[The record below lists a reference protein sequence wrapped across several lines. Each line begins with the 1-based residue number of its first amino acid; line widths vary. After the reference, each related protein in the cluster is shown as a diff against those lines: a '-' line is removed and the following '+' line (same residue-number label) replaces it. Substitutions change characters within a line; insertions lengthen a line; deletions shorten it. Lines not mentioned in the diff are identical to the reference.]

1 MPSLGPED
9 VTRIDRALQSWR
21 QGDAAF
27 DDSVFFLHLADL
39 GTPLTTEA
47 RETANAHTDSGEGG
61 SVEGVASVVP
71 GVVLVTQTCDIV
83 RSCAERPYVEVSPL
97 IEASRAF
104 LGDVR
109 RLRRPA
115 FVYVPAVETRRLVAD
130 LDRTM
135 TVEKAVVA
143 TWERTPGWTTDAE
156 SRAFRRFRKRARF
169 AFPDDFVAAT
179 RRLQTHLKRQHN
191 RQNSEGAHLRSLREI
206 RVRAAPSWDHATVD
220 VFLWFVKESDPLGCQ
235 PAWHDHIDKR
245 TGEFDVEGRFTVDG
259 PYEWIKDF
267 PPVSG
272 ASPELKEKVLEKYGE
287 YLKG

>member
-21 QGDAAF
+21 QGDVAF
-27 DDSVFFLHLADL
+27 DASVFFLHLADL

-97 IEASRAF
+97 IEVSRAF
-104 LGDVR
+104 VGDVR

-115 FVYVPAVETRRLVAD
+115 FAYVPAVETRGLVAD

-156 SRAFRRFRKRARF
+156 SRAFADALSRKRARF

-179 RRLQTHLKRQHN
+179 RQLQNHLKRQHH

-220 VFLWFVKESDPLGCQ
+220 VFLWFVKESDPLGFQ
-235 PAWHDHIDKR
+235 PAWHDHLDKWTDR
-245 TGEFDVEGRFTVDG
+245 FDAKGRFTVDG
-259 PYEWIKDF
+259 A
-267 PPVSG
+267 VVCG
-272 ASPELKEKVLEKYGE
+272 LEDMTAQDYVE
-287 YLKG
+287 SDRLDLDQLSSHE

>member
-1 MPSLGPED
+1 MPSLDAED

-21 QGDAAF
+21 QGDVAL

-97 IEASRAF
+97 IEVPRAF
-104 LGDVR
+104 LDDVR

-115 FVYVPAVETRRLVAD
+115 FAHVPAVETRGLVAD

-135 TVEKAVVA
+135 TVEKRWLLLGNGHRVGQQTPNPALSRMHFHGNEHA
-143 TWERTPGWTTDAE
+143 LPFRTTSSPPLGDYKTTSSDNTIVRIVKAPT
-156 SRAFRRFRKRARF
+156 SDHFARF
-169 AFPDDFVAAT
+169 AFGQLHRGIT
-179 RRLQTHLKRQHN
+179 
-191 RQNSEGAHLRSLREI
+191 
-206 RVRAAPSWDHATVD
+206 
-220 VFLWFVKESDPLGCQ
+220 Q
-235 PAWHDHIDKR
+235 P
-245 TGEFDVEGRFTVDG
+245 
-259 PYEWIKDF
+259 
-267 PPVSG
+267 
-272 ASPELKEKVLEKYGE
+272 
-287 YLKG
+287 

>member
-1 MPSLGPED
+1 MPSLDAED

-21 QGDAAF
+21 QGDVAL

-97 IEASRAF
+97 IEVPRAF
-104 LGDVR
+104 LDDVR

-115 FVYVPAVETRRLVAD
+115 FAHVPAVETRGLVAD

-156 SRAFRRFRKRARF
+156 SRAFADALSRKRARF

-179 RRLQTHLKRQHN
+179 RQLQTHLKRQHN

-235 PAWHDHIDKR
+235 PAWHDHIDKWKDR
-245 TGEFDVEGRFTVDG
+245 FDAKGRFTVDG
-259 PYEWIKDF
+259 A
-267 PPVSG
+267 VVCG
-272 ASPELKEKVLEKYGE
+272 LEDMTAQDYVE
-287 YLKG
+287 SDRLDLDQLSSHE